1 MSKGRSGIMIF
12 NFILKLKRLIIILS
26 IFSLG
31 SFTQAQEKGESSLN
45 TRMVPLWK
53 GEVEAVYSGKGKVKI
68 RIRKGSIF
76 YGKEE
81 EEIKAI
87 LEKKNQYTVLQK
99 NPEKEIGSFYIR
111 QISISYQTNLEGKK
125 ASEIE
130 LYGSFTAN
138 SGMPEHL
145 LTAGTFIQDYKQ
157 EVVYV
162 EPGAFFTEDRRRTRP
177 AKQFRHPKDGK
188 EMVFVSGGYEQNGE
202 LFYESMGFFLHGQG
216 NEPSED
222 NYNPFYFKPERGNLQ
237 DISSFYID
245 KYEVTN
251 QEYSKFLKETNTPPP
266 PHWKGGKYPTGK
278 EHHPVNGITY
288 REAEAYA
295 RWSGKR
301 LPTEMEWE
309 KAARGTGMTWKIN
322 RDESYSF
329 FPNTLEYPFGNDFDS
344 SLCNTLESKNMDT
357 ISVYELAKRSAS
369 PYGAIGMCGN
379 VAEWTSSDYL
389 PYQGHSLKKNAFGKM
404 HKVIRGG
411 SFSSTKEESTTYF
424 RSFGGIPNLKTDRRA
439 GIRLVWDLPGK

>member
-1 MSKGRSGIMIF
+1 MIL
-12 NFILKLKRLIIILS
+12 NSILKLKRLIVIFFV
-26 IFSLG
+26 FSLG
-31 SFTQAQEKGESSLN
+31 SMTSLFTQTQESSLN

-68 RIRKGSIF
+68 RIRKDSIF

-81 EEIKAI
+81 EEIKTI

-111 QISISYQTNLEGKK
+111 QISVSYQTNLGGKK

-138 SGMPEHL
+138 PGVPEHL

-157 EVVYV
+157 EIAYI

-177 AKQFRHPKDGK
+177 ARQFRHPKDGK

-251 QEYSKFLKETNTPPP
+251 QEYSKFLKETNTAPP
-266 PHWKGGKYPTGK
+266 PHWKGGKYPIGK

-344 SLCNTLESKNMDT
+344 SLCNTLESQKMDT
-357 ISVYELAKRSAS
+357 ISVYELAKKSAS

-389 PYQGHSLKKNAFGKM
+389 PYQGHSLKRNAFGKM

>member
-1 MSKGRSGIMIF
+1 MIF
-12 NFILKLKRLIIILS
+12 DFTIKLKRFYFFLLFGS
-26 IFSLG
+26 ITFL
-31 SFTQAQEKGESSLN
+31 FAQTQDSSLN
-45 TRMVPLWK
+45 TRMIPLWK

-87 LEKKNQYTVLQK
+87 LEKKSQYSVLQK
-99 NPEKEIGSFYIR
+99 NPEKEIGHFSIR
-111 QISISYQTNLEGKK
+111 QISVVYQNNSDGKK
-125 ASEIE
+125 VSEIE
-130 LYGSFTAN
+130 LYGSFVAIP
-138 SGMPEHL
+138 GVPESL

-157 EVVYV
+157 EIAYI

-177 AKQFRHPKDGK
+177 SKQLRHPKDGK
-188 EMVFVSGGYEQNGE
+188 EMVLVSGGYEQNGE
-202 LFYESMGFFLHGQG
+202 PFYESMGFFIHGQG
-216 NEPSED
+216 NDPSED
-222 NYNPFYFKPERGNLQ
+222 SYNPFYFKPERGNLQ
-237 DISSFYID
+237 DVSSFYID

-266 PHWKGGKYPTGK
+266 PHWKGGNFPTGK

-288 REAEAYA
+288 REAEIYA

-329 FPNTLEYPFGNDFDS
+329 FPNPLEYPFGNDFDPT
-344 SLCNTLESKNMDT
+344 LCNTLESKQTNT
-357 ISVYELAKRSAS
+357 ISVYELAKKSAS

-389 PYQGHSLKKNAFGKM
+389 PYPGHSLKRNAFGKIY
-404 HKVIRGG
+404 KVIRGG

-439 GIRLVWDLPGK
+439 GFRLVWDLPGK

>member
-1 MSKGRSGIMIF
+1 MIF
-12 NFILKLKRLIIILS
+12 DFIFKLKRLIVIL
-26 IFSLG
+26 FLFVLG
-31 SFTQAQEKGESSLN
+31 SNPSLFAQTQEKEESALN
-45 TRMVPLWK
+45 LRMVPLWK

-68 RIRKGSIF
+68 RIRRGSIF

-87 LEKKNQYTVLQK
+87 LEKKTQYAVLQK
-99 NPEKEIGSFYIR
+99 NPEKEIGSFSIR
-111 QISISYQTNLEGKK
+111 QISVAYQTNSTGKN

-130 LYGSFTAN
+130 LFGSFTAN
-138 SGMPEHL
+138 SGVPEKL

-157 EVVYV
+157 EIAYI

-177 AKQFRHPKDGK
+177 AKQLRHPKDGK
-188 EMVFVSGGYEQNGE
+188 EMVLVFGGYEQNGE
-202 LFYESMGFFLHGQG
+202 SFYESMGFFLHGQG

-222 NYNPFYFKPERGNLQ
+222 SYNPFYFKPERGNLQ

-251 QEYSKFLKETNTPPP
+251 QEYSKFLKEMNTPPP
-266 PHWKGGKYPTGK
+266 PHWKGGMYPASQ

-309 KAARGTGMTWKIN
+309 KAARGTGITWMIN

-329 FPNTLEYPFGNDFDS
+329 FPNVLEYPFGNDFDS
-344 SLCNTLESKNMDT
+344 SLCNTLESKKMDT
-357 ISVYELAKRSAS
+357 ISVYELAKKSAS

-389 PYQGHSLKKNAFGKM
+389 PYPGHSLKRNAFGKM

-411 SFSSTKEESTTYF
+411 SFSSAKEESTTYF

>member
-1 MSKGRSGIMIF
+1 MIF

-251 QEYSKFLKETNTPPP
+251 QEYSKFLK
-266 PHWKGGKYPTGK
+266 
-278 EHHPVNGITY
+278 
-288 REAEAYA
+288 
-295 RWSGKR
+295 
-301 LPTEMEWE
+301 
-309 KAARGTGMTWKIN
+309 
-322 RDESYSF
+322 
-329 FPNTLEYPFGNDFDS
+329 
-344 SLCNTLESKNMDT
+344 
-357 ISVYELAKRSAS
+357 
-369 PYGAIGMCGN
+369 
-379 VAEWTSSDYL
+379 
-389 PYQGHSLKKNAFGKM
+389 
-404 HKVIRGG
+404 
-411 SFSSTKEESTTYF
+411 
-424 RSFGGIPNLKTDRRA
+424 
-439 GIRLVWDLPGK
+439 